1 MKLSKLLKE
10 VASDHGFSLNEI
22 DGGQLFDFFSR
33 KGYEVKEI
41 GTEKDG
47 VQKYVVADESN
58 NQFVHFQ
65 HNRNTDELAVSQM
78 SGYRIDQSKANRA
91 GMRRSRDASEV
102 GKTVYMTDGN
112 YTPVEIDAMELRN
125 LVTHVMT
132 GLDREAKAQQDFY
145 AKNPLADNINEATQF
160 TKPSQDGDI
169 YYSEREG
176 KAIGIRKGDSLY
188 HLYVFDG
195 TPKLGKVA
203 GSDRRWENMGPA
215 SRGLLAQFALKGVG
229 GLYGKDAALA
239 DARTML
245 QFVSDMTES
254 VNEESMMNE
263 RLNVSRDLLTDLY
276 KDRGAT
282 AFAQM
287 ILELRDENALDDL
300 VEALQN
306 QYTI

>member
-10 VASDHGFSLNEI
+10 VI
-22 DGGQLFDFFSR
+22 
-33 KGYEVKEI
+33 
-41 GTEKDG
+41 
-47 VQKYVVADESN
+47 SN
-58 NQFVHFQ
+58 
-65 HNRNTDELAVSQM
+65 
-78 SGYRIDQSKANRA
+78 
-91 GMRRSRDASEV
+91 RRS
-102 GKTVYMTDGN
+102 
-112 YTPVEIDAMELRN
+112 EL
-125 LVTHVMT
+125 
-132 GLDREAKAQQDFY
+132 K
-145 AKNPLADNINEATQF
+145 EATQF
-160 TKPSQDGDI
+160 TKPGKDGGPAKDGDI

-188 HLYVFDG
+188 HLYVYDG

-215 SRGLLAQFALKGVG
+215 SRGLLAQLALKAVG

-254 VNEESMMNE
+254 VNEGPVDRVVGGRPYEYIGDGRKGKAIVSGPMKDRERTEIIKRAEEAGYSAAPGIKGGVVIYVESVNEDKKFSSSEQKMVNQIKRALKDKDPIYTLPTKTQDFYRKNKDMFAESMVNE

-282 AFAQM
+282 TFAQM

>member
-10 VASDHGFSLNEI
+10 V
-22 DGGQLFDFFSR
+22 
-33 KGYEVKEI
+33 
-41 GTEKDG
+41 T
-47 VQKYVVADESN
+47 SN
-58 NQFVHFQ
+58 
-65 HNRNTDELAVSQM
+65 
-78 SGYRIDQSKANRA
+78 
-91 GMRRSRDASEV
+91 RRSV
-102 GKTVYMTDGN
+102 
-112 YTPVEIDAMELRN
+112 L
-125 LVTHVMT
+125 
-132 GLDREAKAQQDFY
+132 
-145 AKNPLADNINEATQF
+145 NEATQF

-195 TPKLGKVA
+195 IPKLGKVA

-215 SRGLLAQFALKGVG
+215 SRGLLAQLALKGVG

-254 VNEESMMNE
+254 VNEESVVNE

>member
-10 VASDHGFSLNEI
+10 V
-22 DGGQLFDFFSR
+22 
-33 KGYEVKEI
+33 
-41 GTEKDG
+41 T
-47 VQKYVVADESN
+47 SN
-58 NQFVHFQ
+58 
-65 HNRNTDELAVSQM
+65 
-78 SGYRIDQSKANRA
+78 
-91 GMRRSRDASEV
+91 RRS
-102 GKTVYMTDGN
+102 
-112 YTPVEIDAMELRN
+112 EL
-125 LVTHVMT
+125 
-132 GLDREAKAQQDFY
+132 K
-145 AKNPLADNINEATQF
+145 EATQF
-160 TKPSQDGDI
+160 TKPGKDGGPAKDGDI

-188 HLYVFDG
+188 HLYVFVG

-215 SRGLLAQFALKGVG
+215 SRGLLAQLALKGVG

-254 VNEESMMNE
+254 VNEGPVDRVVGGRPYEYIGDGRKGKAIVSGPMKDRERTEIIKRAEEAGYSAASGIKGGVVIYVESVNEDKKFSSSDQKMVNQIKRALKDKDPIYTLPTKTQDFYRKNKDMFAESMVNE

-282 AFAQM
+282 TFAQM

>member
-10 VASDHGFSLNEI
+10 VTSNHRSKLNE
-22 DGGQLFDFFSR
+22 
-33 KGYEVKEI
+33 V
-41 GTEKDG
+41 
-47 VQKYVVADESN
+47 
-58 NQFVHFQ
+58 
-65 HNRNTDELAVSQM
+65 
-78 SGYRIDQSKANRA
+78 
-91 GMRRSRDASEV
+91 
-102 GKTVYMTDGN
+102 
-112 YTPVEIDAMELRN
+112 
-125 LVTHVMT
+125 
-132 GLDREAKAQQDFY
+132 
-145 AKNPLADNINEATQF
+145 TQF

-188 HLYVFDG
+188 HLYVYNG
-195 TPKLGKVA
+195 IPKLGKA
-203 GSDRRWENMGPA
+203 FRSDSRWENMGPA
-215 SRGLLAQFALKGVG
+215 SRGLMRDLAMKGVG

-254 VNEESMMNE
+254 VNEGPVDRVVGGRPYEYIGDGRKGKAIVSGPMKDRERTEIIKRAEEAGYSAAPGIKGGVVIHVESVVNE
-263 RLNVSRDLLTDLY
+263 RLNVSRDILTALY

>member
-1 MKLSKLLKE
+1 MKLTKILNE
-10 VASDHGFSLNEI
+10 VASN
-22 DGGQLFDFFSR
+22 R
-33 KGYEVKEI
+33 K
-41 GTEKDG
+41 
-47 VQKYVVADESN
+47 S
-58 NQFVHFQ
+58 
-65 HNRNTDELAVSQM
+65 EL
-78 SGYRIDQSKANRA
+78 K
-91 GMRRSRDASEV
+91 
-102 GKTVYMTDGN
+102 
-112 YTPVEIDAMELRN
+112 
-125 LVTHVMT
+125 
-132 GLDREAKAQQDFY
+132 
-145 AKNPLADNINEATQF
+145 EATQF

-188 HLYVFDG
+188 HLYVYNG

-203 GSDRRWENMGPA
+203 RSDSRWENMGPA
-215 SRGLLAQFALKGVG
+215 SRGLLTDLALNGVG
-229 GLYGKDAALA
+229 GLYTRDAAIA

-254 VNEESMMNE
+254 VNEESVVNE
-263 RLNVSRDLLTDLY
+263 ILNVSRDLLTDLY

>member
-10 VASDHGFSLNEI
+10 V
-22 DGGQLFDFFSR
+22 
-33 KGYEVKEI
+33 
-41 GTEKDG
+41 T
-47 VQKYVVADESN
+47 SN
-58 NQFVHFQ
+58 
-65 HNRNTDELAVSQM
+65 
-78 SGYRIDQSKANRA
+78 
-91 GMRRSRDASEV
+91 RRS
-102 GKTVYMTDGN
+102 
-112 YTPVEIDAMELRN
+112 EL
-125 LVTHVMT
+125 
-132 GLDREAKAQQDFY
+132 K
-145 AKNPLADNINEATQF
+145 EATQF
-160 TKPSQDGDI
+160 TKPGKDGGPAKDGDI

-188 HLYVFDG
+188 HLYVYDG

-215 SRGLLAQFALKGVG
+215 SRGLLAQLALKGVG
-229 GLYGKDAALA
+229 GLYSKDAALA

-254 VNEESMMNE
+254 VNEDKKLSSSEQRMINQINKAIKEKRPIATLGFMPTQFYMQNKDMFTESVNEDKKFSSSEQKMVNQIKRALKDKDPIYTLPTKTQDFYRKNKDMFAESMVNE
-263 RLNVSRDLLTDLY
+263 RLNVSRDLLTALY

>member
-10 VASDHGFSLNEI
+10 V
-22 DGGQLFDFFSR
+22 
-33 KGYEVKEI
+33 
-41 GTEKDG
+41 T
-47 VQKYVVADESN
+47 SN
-58 NQFVHFQ
+58 
-65 HNRNTDELAVSQM
+65 
-78 SGYRIDQSKANRA
+78 
-91 GMRRSRDASEV
+91 RRS
-102 GKTVYMTDGN
+102 
-112 YTPVEIDAMELRN
+112 EL
-125 LVTHVMT
+125 
-132 GLDREAKAQQDFY
+132 K
-145 AKNPLADNINEATQF
+145 EATQF
-160 TKPSQDGDI
+160 TKPGKDGGPAKDGDI

-215 SRGLLAQFALKGVG
+215 SRGLLAQLALKGVG

-254 VNEESMMNE
+254 VNEGPVDRVVGGRPYEYIGDGRKGKAIVSGPMKDRERTEIIKRAEEAGYSAAPGIKGGVVIYVESVNEESMVNE
-263 RLNVSRDLLTDLY
+263 RLNVSRDLLTDRY

-282 AFAQM
+282 TVAQM
-287 ILELRDENALDDL
+287 ILQLRDENALDDL

>member
-1 MKLSKLLKE
+1 MKLTKILNE
-10 VASDHGFSLNEI
+10 VASN
-22 DGGQLFDFFSR
+22 
-33 KGYEVKEI
+33 
-41 GTEKDG
+41 
-47 VQKYVVADESN
+47 
-58 NQFVHFQ
+58 
-65 HNRNTDELAVSQM
+65 
-78 SGYRIDQSKANRA
+78 
-91 GMRRSRDASEV
+91 RRS
-102 GKTVYMTDGN
+102 
-112 YTPVEIDAMELRN
+112 EL
-125 LVTHVMT
+125 
-132 GLDREAKAQQDFY
+132 K
-145 AKNPLADNINEATQF
+145 EATQF

-203 GSDRRWENMGPA
+203 GTDKRWENMGPA
-215 SRGLLAQFALKGVG
+215 SRGLLAQLALKGVG
-229 GLYGKDAALA
+229 GLYTRDAAIA

-254 VNEESMMNE
+254 VNEDKKFSSSEQKMVNQINRALKDEDPIYTLPTKTQDFYRKNKDMFTESMVNE
-263 RLNVSRDLLTDLY
+263 RLNVSRDLLTALY

-282 AFAQM
+282 TFAQM